1 MAIRDPSHHVDYDRL
16 YYQLDLEPGAS
27 AAEITRKYRQLAQM
41 LHPDR
46 WRHSSPA
53 QQHWANEQFKNMKH
67 AREVLEHYWSEHHEA
82 PSSRPALRR
91 EQIEALHD
99 SLQHLQAQRE
109 RVQAEIGAL
118 RTEKTRGLDE
128 LLRMKTERDAL
139 LTELVGLRDE
149 AAHARAN
156 STQLRERVMAS
167 AGRRLDDA
175 ALQWRGTMGERV
187 FALLDDSQRGWMMRL
202 GAIVVA
208 FLPIYAIAHKIVA
221 VVLGP
226 LHLTAHSHWMVS
238 LLQWALVIG
247 GALLVYGNGW
257 ALYAMHRAARA
268 GQQRLVPLPA
278 DQVWHRVSTAL
289 RSQQR
294 HGASWS
300 FESCEISPV
309 DSALELRAVM
319 RFSPRA
325 QGDATGA
332 YRNVVTF
339 RCRARAAGASQTALQ
354 FGFGVTAPFWWRVG
368 AARVVSGLCKRLADG
383 LSG

>member
-1 MAIRDPSHHVDYDRL
+1 MAIHDPSHHIDYDRL

-82 PSSRPALRR
+82 PSSRPVFRR
-91 EQIEALHD
+91 EQVEALHD
-99 SLQHLQAQRE
+99 TLRQLQSQRE
-109 RVQAEIGAL
+109 RVQAEIGTL
-118 RTEKTRGLDE
+118 YTEKTRGLDG

-139 LTELVGLRDE
+139 LTELVSLRDE
-149 AAHARAN
+149 AARARAN
-156 STQLRERVMAS
+156 WAQLREQVMAS
-167 AGRRLDDA
+167 AERGLDDA
-175 ALQWRGTMGERV
+175 APQWHGTMGERM
-187 FALLDDSQRGWMMRL
+187 FALLDDSRRGWMIRL
-202 GAIVVA
+202 GAILVA
-208 FLPIYAIAHKIVA
+208 FLLIYAIAHKIVA

-226 LHLTAHSHWMVS
+226 LHLAAHSHWIVS

-247 GALLVYGNGW
+247 GVLLVYGNGW
-257 ALYAMHRAARA
+257 ALYAMQRAARA
-268 GQQRLVPLPA
+268 GQQRLVSLPA

-289 RSQQR
+289 RGQQY

-300 FESCEISPV
+300 FESCEISPF
-309 DSALELRAVM
+309 DSALDLRAVM

-325 QGDATGA
+325 EGAAAGA
-332 YRNVVTF
+332 YRDVVTF
-339 RCRARAAGASQTALQ
+339 RCRARTTGASQTALQ
-354 FGFGVTAPFWWRVG
+354 FGFDVTAPFWWRVS
-368 AARVVSGLCKRLADG
+368 AARVVSGLCRRLADG
-383 LSG
+383 LSR